1 MPRRARMYLTGHPYH
16 IVQRGN
22 NREACFVEPENYQFY
37 MDLWKECS
45 DQYGVAVHAY
55 CLMTNHV
62 HFLVTPVSQ
71 DAISRITRVI
81 GSRYAYYFNKT
92 YKRSGTVWEG
102 RHKASLV
109 QNDRYFL
116 TCCRY
121 IELNPVVANMVSK
134 PEEYKWSSYLVNAW
148 GSESHLTLH
157 GEYLKLGSDSESRC
171 YAYRE
176 LFKHQL
182 SDHDIH
188 LIERAADYCHPVGD
202 DRFRQQI
209 EDKYGIKLGQ
219 SVRGRPKKPETLAD

>member
-1 MPRRARMYLTGHPYH
+1 
-16 IVQRGN
+16 
-22 NREACFVEPENYQFY
+22 
-37 MDLWKECS
+37 
-45 DQYGVAVHAY
+45 
-55 CLMTNHV
+55 
-62 HFLVTPVSQ
+62 
-71 DAISRITRVI
+71 
-81 GSRYAYYFNKT
+81 
-92 YKRSGTVWEG
+92 
-102 RHKASLV
+102 
-109 QNDRYFL
+109 
-116 TCCRY
+116 
-121 IELNPVVANMVSK
+121 MVSK

-209 EDKYGIKLGQ
+209 EDKYGINLGQ
-219 SVRGRPKKPETLAD
+219 SARGRPKKPETLAD